1 MEDPKV
7 REKFDAALELFVERA
22 KQDSQVLGIILFG
35 SLAHNRVHERSNIN
49 IMIVTKEGSAGYKRV
64 IENGIPI
71 DVGIYNIN
79 AFRRNIYGRR
89 RVAYHQSLSRSK
101 IFFSR
106 DNSIDDLY
114 ENISESISGQDQT
127 INRVIYHGATHYDL
141 YKAEKFLFIK
151 DEPEYAVWFLVHALS
166 EIGYLMCY
174 MNGIFPPREVILQAK
189 KLYPD
194 FYTPLYEN
202 FVNSTASKEI
212 IKHTIRELYKFLDE
226 HALENFELLLNF
238 ISDNDGTATEKEL
251 NVYARDKGLY
261 FMDFDYL
268 QRRRIIR
275 RTYAPVKLT
284 KKGRIEY
291 HMPQYHF
298 SWDSFDPKD
307 VVPSQIGPANV
318 DRSLVLKDYQA
329 AFDSLLEKVKQDE
342 YMLSL
347 MVYGSLAYDKVW
359 EKSDIGAILISR
371 DEVYRRHHVLVEKD
385 VSINASLHTRDD
397 FRKFVQRVTDGS
409 IPQSLLSKSKVVY
422 TKDDTIYDVYEDIQK
437 MGSRDLENILLAN
450 YVYCRDLL
458 NKALRALNVDEDPS
472 FSYNFIISSMRRLA
486 NIEVILDKQIP
497 IRESIIQALEI
508 NPEFF
513 NEIYIETVR
522 KTTKD
527 KKTLSELIKKIE
539 KYLDERLEKI
549 AQPIIRITEKYQ
561 EAPYDLIWKYL
572 NEIRIPIDLNDF
584 VKKGLLD
591 EIETPVRFV
600 RKSSSAMNQ
609 PTYIL
614 PDSPTDMMMDIDI

>member
-7 REKFDAALELFVERA
+7 REKYDAALELFVERA
-22 KQDSQVLGIILFG
+22 KQDTQVLGIILFG

-49 IMIVTKEGSAGYKRV
+49 IMVVTKEGRDGYKRV
-64 IENGIPI
+64 VENGIPFDI
-71 DVGIYNIN
+71 GIYNIN
-79 AFRRNIYGRR
+79 AFRRNIFGRR
-89 RVAYHQSLSRSK
+89 RVAYHQSLSRSRLL
-101 IFFSR
+101 FSR

-114 ENISESISGQDQT
+114 KNISESISGQDQA
-127 INRVIYHGATHYDL
+127 INRVLYHGATHYDL

-151 DEPEYAVWFLVHALS
+151 DEPEYAMWFLVYALS

-202 FVNSTASKEI
+202 LLNSTASKEI
-212 IKHTIRELYKFLDE
+212 IEHTIREAYKFLDE
-226 HALENFELLLNF
+226 HALKNFELLLNF
-238 ISDNDGTATEKEL
+238 ISNNEGTATEKEL
-251 NVYARDKGLY
+251 NTYARDKGLY
-261 FMDFDYL
+261 FMDMDYL

-307 VVPSQIGPANV
+307 VVPSQIGPSNV
-318 DRSLVLKDYQA
+318 DRSIVEKDYKA
-329 AFDSLLEKVKQDE
+329 AFNSLLEKVKQDE

-347 MVYGSLAYDKVW
+347 MVYGSLSYDKVW
-359 EKSDIGAILISR
+359 EKSDIGAILVTS
-371 DEVYRRHHVLVEKD
+371 DDVYRRHHVLVEKD

-397 FRKFVQRVTDGS
+397 FRKYIQGVTDGS

-422 TKDDTIYDVYEDIQK
+422 TKDETIHDVYEDIQK

-458 NKALRALNVDEDPS
+458 NKALRALNVNEDPTFS
-472 FSYNFIISSMRRLA
+472 FSFIISSMRRIA

-497 IRESIIQALEI
+497 IRESIIQALEV

-522 KTTKD
+522 NPVKD
-527 KKTLSELIKKIE
+527 KKALNDLIVKME
-539 KYLDERLEKI
+539 QYLDERLEKI
-549 AQPIIRITEKYQ
+549 VQPIIRLVEKYQ

-572 NEIRIPIDLNDF
+572 NEIRIPIDLSDF

-591 EIETPVRFV
+591 VIETPVRFV
-600 RKSSSAMNQ
+600 RKSSSNMNQ
-609 PTYIL
+609 PTYI
-614 PDSPTDMMMDIDI
+614 PADGTEDMMMDFDV